1 MTSNDQRTKL
11 EVTLNSSTSILV
23 GVQFQEKNQ
32 VSFLFEFPFE
42 GTVVWFIVKE
52 LTTLDGRHLHR
63 MIGSLSHYEQ
73 VFLHPMWLFW
83 MYVYVHLYI
92 YSYISILYNIAH
104 ICSYHIYIC
113 QFTTHNMSLSKKSSP
128 CGPPDATR
136 WQVPRP
142 VTWWCRCHGDRGNG
156 SDQMGKIPTKGG
168 VVKAS
173 WDSFLLKNGI

>member
-1 MTSNDQRTKL
+1 MTSNDQGTNL
-11 EVTLNSSTSILV
+11 EVTLNSSSSIFV

-32 VSFLFEFPFE
+32 VSFLFECPFE

-52 LTTLDGRHLHR
+52 LTTFDGRNLHR
-63 MIGSLSHYEQ
+63 MICSLS
-73 VFLHPMWLFW
+73 VCF
-83 MYVYVHLYI
+83 YI
-92 YSYISILYNIAH
+92 PCGCSECCSYISILYNIAH
-104 ICSYHIYIC
+104 ICSYHIYIYIC

-156 SDQMGKIPTKGG
+156 SDQMG
-168 VVKAS
+168 
-173 WDSFLLKNGI
+173 DSKRWGSKS